1 MNQAKETTVY
11 RKILVGYHDSDQAND
26 ALSLGNQVESV
37 S

>member
-1 MNQAKETTVY
+1 VY